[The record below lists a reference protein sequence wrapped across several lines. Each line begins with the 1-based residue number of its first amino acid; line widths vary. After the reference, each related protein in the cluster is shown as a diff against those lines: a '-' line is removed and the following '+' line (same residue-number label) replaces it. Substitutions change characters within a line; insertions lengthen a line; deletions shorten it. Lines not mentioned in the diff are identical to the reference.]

1 MYYVMNNTKYD
12 DGAPL
17 TGRTFRNDDK
27 STLLAI
33 PNELAKSLQIENSKV
48 SMLLSC
54 DFDGNKHLAISKYHK
69 EIVIDLKDN

>member
-1 MYYVMNNTKYD
+1 MSNIEYN
-12 DGAPL
+12 DGASL

-48 SMLLSC
+48 SMLLSY
-54 DFDGNKHLAISKYHK
+54 DFDGNKHLLVTKFHN
-69 EIVIDLKDN
+69 EIVIE